1 MALSPSQ
8 RRYLRSLAHD
18 LHPVILLGAKGA
30 TDAVVKELD
39 QTLSHHEL
47 VKVKLSGGD
56 KEEHID
62 AIIERAKALLG
73 PADYRTVFDLGLDL
87 VLADIRQDLEE
98 FGVVYDQ
105 WYSERSLAQSGAV
118 QRYEF

>member
-18 LHPVILLGAKGA
+18 LSPVILLGAKGA

-39 QTLSHHEL
+39 LALTHHEL

-56 KEEHID
+56 KDERQAQIRFLAEGTGAESVQEIGHIVVLFRRNSD
-62 AIIERAKALLG
+62 DPKLAL
-73 PADYRTVFDLGLDL
+73 PR
-87 VLADIRQDLEE
+87 
-98 FGVVYDQ
+98 
-105 WYSERSLAQSGAV
+105 
-118 QRYEF
+118 

>member
-30 TDAVVKELD
+30 TEAVLKELD
-39 QTLSHHEL
+39 LALSHHEL

-56 KEEHID
+56 KEERQQQIDFLTNGTKSENVQQIGHIVVFFRRNED
-62 AIIERAKALLG
+62 EPKLAL
-73 PADYRTVFDLGLDL
+73 PR
-87 VLADIRQDLEE
+87 
-98 FGVVYDQ
+98 
-105 WYSERSLAQSGAV
+105 
-118 QRYEF
+118 